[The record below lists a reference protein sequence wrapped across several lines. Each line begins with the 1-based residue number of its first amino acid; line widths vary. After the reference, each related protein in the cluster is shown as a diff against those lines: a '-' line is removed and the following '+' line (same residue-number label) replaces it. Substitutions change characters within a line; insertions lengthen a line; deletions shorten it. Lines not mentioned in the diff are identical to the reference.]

1 MKAAVII
8 ILLGG
13 VFFTIWMI
21 LATINYFLGERIKA
35 RWEHHK
41 NMKLANRLQ
50 KELNIIRANKL
61 IELNTIEE
69 VDVEDIGVRNIKWDL
84 VDKAG
89 KREPKQF
96 TFTISNLPLAE

>member
-21 LATINYFLGERIKA
+21 LALINHFFGERIKA
-35 RWEHHK
+35 RWKHHK
-41 NMKLANRLQ
+41 NMRLANRLQ
-50 KELNIIRANKL
+50 KELNVIRANKL
-61 IELNTIEE
+61 VELNTIEDIEAEE
-69 VDVEDIGVRNIKWDL
+69 VGVKVWDL

-89 KREPKQF
+89 KREPRQF
-96 TFTISNLPLAE
+96 VLEISNLPLTQ

>member
-1 MKAAVII
+1 MKAAVIL

-41 NMKLANRLQ
+41 NMRLANRLQ

-61 IELNTIEE
+61 IELNTIENVEAEE
-69 VDVEDIGVRNIKWDL
+69 VGVKVWDL

-89 KREPKQF
+89 RREPKQF